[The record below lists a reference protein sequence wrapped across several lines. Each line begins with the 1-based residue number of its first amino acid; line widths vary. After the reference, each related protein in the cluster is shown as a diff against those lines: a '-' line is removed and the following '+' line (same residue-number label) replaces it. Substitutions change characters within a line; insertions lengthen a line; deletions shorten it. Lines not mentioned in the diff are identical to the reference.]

1 MPVCG
6 RRQEARRAAG
16 AGKGRAARIDDNP
29 TMDLRREAGIL
40 SRFYAARK
48 PGSVRAWP
56 HPREAAEG
64 MLFFE
69 NADERVT
76 TRKILDFSISW
87 KTLTSQY
94 YEFLSKVV
102 GDPIMKQRFRLM
114 ASEERDHRKILRKY
128 RRELCGKGETL
139 MTEDEVRGQ
148 RARFTFLEVN
158 DRPTL
163 QVAVDC
169 VLAAESESN
178 RFFTVAS
185 GKIENREGRI
195 FLRLLA
201 EEGLIHRSM
210 VDELMEYAN
219 SRDIRFSKN
228 SAAIAQAAR
237 R

>member
-1 MPVCG
+1 MNTV
-6 RRQEARRAAG
+6 
-16 AGKGRAARIDDNP
+16 
-29 TMDLRREAGIL
+29 TL
-40 SRFYAARK
+40 
-48 PGSVRAWP
+48 
-56 HPREAAEG
+56 EAAPLPT
-64 MLFFE
+64 LFFDT
-69 NADERVT
+69 ADDRVT
-76 TRKILDFSISW
+76 TKRILDFAISW

-128 RRELCGKGETL
+128 RRELCGRGETTL
-139 MTEDEVRGQ
+139 TEDDVKSQ
-148 RARFTFLEVN
+148 RTRFTFLEVN

-169 VLAAESESN
+169 ITEAEKESN
-178 RFFTVAS
+178 RFFTLAS

-210 VDELMEYAN
+210 VEELMEYAD
-219 SRDIRFSKN
+219 SRDVRFSKN
-228 SAAIAQAAR
+228 SAAIAAAAKR
-237 R
+237 

>member
-1 MPVCG
+1 MARSVYSSAFTMPATAK
-6 RRQEARRAAG
+6 ARP
-16 AGKGRAARIDDNP
+16 DP
-29 TMDLRREAGIL
+29 ETP
-40 SRFYAARK
+40 SR
-48 PGSVRAWP
+48 
-56 HPREAAEG
+56 
-64 MLFFE
+64 MLFF
-69 NADERVT
+69 NTADERVT
-76 TRKILDFSISW
+76 TRRILDYSISW

-128 RRELCGKGETL
+128 RRELCGRGESTL
-139 MTEDEVRGQ
+139 TEDDVKDQ
-148 RARFTFLEVN
+148 RSRFTFLEVN

-169 VLAAESESN
+169 ILDAEQKSS
-178 RFFTVAS
+178 RFFTIAS

-210 VDELMEYAN
+210 VDELMEYAAG
-219 SRDIRFSKN
+219 REVRFSKN

>member
-1 MPVCG
+1 
-6 RRQEARRAAG
+6 
-16 AGKGRAARIDDNP
+16 
-29 TMDLRREAGIL
+29 
-40 SRFYAARK
+40 
-48 PGSVRAWP
+48 
-56 HPREAAEG
+56 
-64 MLFFE
+64 MLFFDT
-69 NADERVT
+69 ADERVT
-76 TRKILDFSISW
+76 TRRILDFSISW

-128 RRELCGKGETL
+128 RRELCGRGESTL
-139 MTEDEVRGQ
+139 TEDDVMVQ
-148 RARFTFLEVN
+148 RSRFTFLEVN

-163 QVAVDC
+163 QVAIDC
-169 VLAAESESN
+169 IMESENESN
-178 RFFTVAS
+178 RFFTHAS

-210 VDELMEYAN
+210 VEELMEYAN

-228 SAAIAQAAR
+228 SAAIAAAAR

>member
-1 MPVCG
+1 MSP
-6 RRQEARRAAG
+6 ESSAATASG
-16 AGKGRAARIDDNP
+16 HHDSDTK
-29 TMDLRREAGIL
+29 
-40 SRFYAARK
+40 
-48 PGSVRAWP
+48 
-56 HPREAAEG
+56 
-64 MLFFE
+64 
-69 NADERVT
+69 
-76 TRKILDFSISW
+76 KILDLSIYW

-128 RRELCGKGETL
+128 RRELCGRGESTL
-139 MTEDEVRGQ
+139 TGEDVEGQ
-148 RARFTFLEVN
+148 RTRFTFLEVN
-158 DRPTL
+158 DRATL

-169 VLAAESESN
+169 ILEAENESN
-178 RFFTVAS
+178 RFFTIAS

-210 VDELMEYAN
+210 VEELMEYADG
-219 SRDIRFSKN
+219 REVRFSKN
-228 SAAIAQAAR
+228 SAAIAAAAR